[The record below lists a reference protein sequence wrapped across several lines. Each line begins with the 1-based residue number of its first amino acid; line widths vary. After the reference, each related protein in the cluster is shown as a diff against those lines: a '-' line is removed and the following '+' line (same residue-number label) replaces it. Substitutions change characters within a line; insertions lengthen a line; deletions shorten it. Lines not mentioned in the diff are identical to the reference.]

1 MGVWW
6 RDYRQE
12 ECCFVIALLRYIVI
26 SLLPLSSYKIDIE
39 ITKSRNNTST
49 VLVCLKIYYL
59 HSSVS
64 LNINLILKVMNQF
77 SFERLTVWQDSRAL
91 AKTIYLLTK
100 EFPADEKFG
109 LVSQLRRS
117 VISVSSNIVEGS
129 YRINNKDKINFM
141 NIAFGSLMEL
151 LSQII
156 ISKDLEYIKEEQYSE
171 LRSLI
176 EKVSNKLAS
185 LSNYFKTT
193 KPTTTKSQN
202 NKITQ

>member
-1 MGVWW
+1 
-6 RDYRQE
+6 
-12 ECCFVIALLRYIVI
+12 
-26 SLLPLSSYKIDIE
+26 
-39 ITKSRNNTST
+39 
-49 VLVCLKIYYL
+49 
-59 HSSVS
+59 
-64 LNINLILKVMNQF
+64 MNQF
-77 SFERLTVWQDSRAL
+77 SFERLTVWQDSRVL
-91 AKTIYLLTK
+91 AKRIYLVTK

-129 YRINNKDKINFM
+129 YRITNKDKINFM

-156 ISKDLEYIKEEQYSE
+156 ISRDLDYINKEQYSE

-185 LSNYFKTT
+185 LTNYFKAA
-193 KPTTTKSQN
+193 KLPASKSQN
-202 NKITQ
+202 NKITK